1 MARGLPTETLELQV
15 EANESR
21 ADDPRYQLM
30 QRILATPDFVR
41 SPQLSKFLLYICT
54 SALEENGQ
62 PLTEQHIGV
71 TVFGREPD
79 YDSAADTIV
88 RSHALRLRRRLE
100 QYFQKAGK
108 EETLCLTI
116 PKGSY
121 TPLFVATP
129 PLWSDDEPGS
139 EHEIRAS
146 AAAYERDSE
155 TLPHET
161 SLPDKAV
168 AEIIQPASTFAQRAA
183 SSANRGSVS
192 LVWRYRILTG
202 FLLAFSVLVM
212 VTFGLHLRTHLRVS
226 RRHILWGRLFN
237 EDQPTQIVL
246 GDSGLVLFHAITK
259 RYVSLHDYL
268 SNDYSK
274 QMPYVER
281 TDPEFAN
288 FIRHRR
294 YTSMVDAMTLAHL
307 VRLPEAAPERTLVH
321 YARDMHIEDFNNDNL
336 ILIGAEEA
344 VPWVE
349 LFETHMDF
357 VFSIEHPDRHS
368 SFVNRHP
375 LPGELAEYS
384 PNSDTTKGKAYGV
397 IAFMPNLGTSG
408 NVLIL
413 EGLSMVG
420 TEATTDLAMDDK
432 RLLPLLRAIQRK
444 DGSLPHFEMLLE
456 SDSLGDGPGPARVV
470 ATHLHD

>member
-1 MARGLPTETLELQV
+1 MARGLPSETLEL
-15 EANESR
+15 EAENGTWES
-21 ADDPRYQLM
+21 DPRYQLLR
-30 QRILATPDFVR
+30 RILATPAFLR
-41 SPQLSKFLLYICT
+41 SPQLSKFLFYICT
-54 SALEENGQ
+54 IALEDNGQ
-62 PLTEQHIGV
+62 PLSEQHIGV

-88 RSHALRLRRRLE
+88 RSHALRLRNRLE

-108 EETLCLTI
+108 DEALHLTI

-121 TPLFVATP
+121 TPLFVAPASSLSDDALGPEHEVNKVITP
-129 PLWSDDEPGS
+129 P
-139 EHEIRAS
+139 
-146 AAAYERDSE
+146 ERHSGTAPLGA
-155 TLPHET
+155 TLATE
-161 SLPDKAV
+161 AV
-168 AEIIQPASTFAQRAA
+168 AEIIQPAASLAQRAA
-183 SSANRGSVS
+183 SPVNQGRFS
-192 LVWRYRILTG
+192 LIWRYRVLTG
-202 FLLAFSVLVM
+202 FLVAILVLVM
-212 VTFGLHLRTHLRVS
+212 VVFGLHLRTHLLVS

-237 EDQPTQIVL
+237 DDQPTQIVL

-259 RYVSLHDYL
+259 QYVSLHDYL

-274 QMPYVER
+274 QMPYVEH
-281 TDPEFAN
+281 TDPQFAD
-288 FIRHRR
+288 FLRRRR

-321 YARDMHIEDFNNDNL
+321 YARDMHIEDFSNDNL

-349 LFETHMDF
+349 LFENHMDF
-357 VFSIEHPDRHS
+357 VFSIEHRDRHS
-368 SFVNRHP
+368 SFLNRHP
-375 LPGELAEYS
+375 LPGELKEYS
-384 PNSDTTKGKAYGV
+384 PDSDATRGKAYGV

-432 RLLPLLRAIQRK
+432 KLLPLLNSMRRR

-456 SDSLGDGPGPARVV
+456 SDALGDGPGPARVV